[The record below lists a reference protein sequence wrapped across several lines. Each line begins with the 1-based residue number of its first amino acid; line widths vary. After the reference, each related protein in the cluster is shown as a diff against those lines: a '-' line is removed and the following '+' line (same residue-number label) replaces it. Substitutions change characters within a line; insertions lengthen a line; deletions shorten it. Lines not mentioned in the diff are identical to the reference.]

1 MSKAKLIFN
10 LPDEAE
16 EFEHA
21 SKGSDWRFMV
31 QCLDSRL
38 RDALKYNDSLS
49 VQEMKGIQF
58 PLRRNQKEERY
69 HLLNVLQNQK

>member
-31 QCLDSRL
+31 QQLDSRL

-49 VQEMKGIQF
+49 VQERKGIQTARD
-58 PLRRNQKEERY
+58 LIQRGVDEASLK
-69 HLLNVLQNQK
+69 LWD

>member
-21 SKGSDWRFMV
+21 SKGSSWRFMV
-31 QCLDSRL
+31 QQLDSRL

-49 VQEMKGIQF
+49 VQEMKGIQTARD
-58 PLRRNQKEERY
+58 LIQRGVDEANLK
-69 HLLNVLQNQK
+69 LWD

>member
-31 QCLDSRL
+31 QQLDRRL

-49 VQEMKGIQF
+49 VQEMKGIQTARD
-58 PLRRNQKEERY
+58 LIQRGVDEANLK
-69 HLLNVLQNQK
+69 LWD

>member
-31 QCLDSRL
+31 QQLDRRL

-49 VQEMKGIQF
+49 VQEMKGIQTARD
-58 PLRRNQKEERY
+58 LIQRGVDEASLK
-69 HLLNVLQNQK
+69 LWD